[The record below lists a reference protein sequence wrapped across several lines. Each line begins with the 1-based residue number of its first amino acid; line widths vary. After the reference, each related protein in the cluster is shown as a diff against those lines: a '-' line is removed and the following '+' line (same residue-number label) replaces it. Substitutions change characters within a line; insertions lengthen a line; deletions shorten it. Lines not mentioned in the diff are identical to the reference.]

1 MYNRP
6 DYISVRS
13 LEDNDE
19 EAHIAAGGVG
29 APAGPGR
36 LRRLCARPVETPELA
51 LDYEYT
57 AGTFPAL
64 GCSPSYAPLG
74 EAVAAIMLGTTREE
88 GAEAVSWAESS
99 EAAWD
104 ALASGG
110 TGVAVAADTGSVPSG
125 VDAAPIARD
134 ALVFYV
140 GGRQL
145 GGLAGRRRARGHL
158 HPAGRPAGGLC
169 GEGEIEILAR
179 GEGSAS
185 HSGARP
191 AHRLRRGLVTGESLP
206 LTGDNVIGFGL
217 WSECCLM
224 GLADGYRLLSVGG
237 AEPTARTLRPAP
249 TPWAWTSSPACPPPP
264 LKTAA
269 RGALAPGSRAAWARR
284 SYPLRVIWRL
294 SDEKTHYPA
303 RARAAA
309 ARGLRA

>member
-1 MYNRP
+1 MKKLISLLAASALLLGLAACGDFAP
-6 DYISVRS
+6 D
-13 LEDNDE
+13 
-19 EAHIAAGGVG
+19 
-29 APAGPGR
+29 
-36 LRRLCARPVETPELA
+36 PVETPELA

-140 GGRQL
+140 GGGSSVDSL
-145 GGLAGRRRARGHL
+145 DAGELEAIFT
-158 HPAGRPAGGLC
+158 GRETGWEAFG

-185 HSGARP
+185 IAALG
-191 AHRLRRGLVTGESLP
+191 RLIGCDEGLVTGESLP

-237 AEPTARTLRPAP
+237 AEPTAQNIASGAYSLGVDVLAGVSASAAEDSGERALWLWLQGSVGQAFL
-249 TPWAWTSSPACPPPP
+249 SSQGYMEAV
-264 LKTAA
+264 
-269 RGALAPGSRAAWARR
+269 R
-284 SYPLRVIWRL
+284 
-294 SDEKTHYPA
+294 
-303 RARAAA
+303 
-309 ARGLRA
+309 